1 MCAMSGL
8 ISNDSPSRWNF
19 FLKIQHICVRAIQ
32 EVTWMI
38 RPENKLL
45 TTRHVILDPHQCLN
59 AHSDIGLELQE
70 ANLVLFCD
78 P

>member
-1 MCAMSGL
+1 
-8 ISNDSPSRWNF
+8 
-19 FLKIQHICVRAIQ
+19 
-32 EVTWMI
+32 MI